1 MVSRERLIKALNHEE
16 SDRVPVDLGTTN
28 VTTITL
34 GAYTRLKEYLGID
47 QESKVEIVDRAQQL
61 VKPEEK
67 ILMLLGIDTR
77 SVWLKRPGNWK
88 AETRKDRSYVD
99 EWGIVRKKAKGSWY
113 FDVIVF
119 PLEKANIDDLKRYS
133 WPDPDDPERFKRLK
147 KEAEKLYRDNKY
159 PIVVDP
165 TGSIPFQNAQL
176 LRGFDTLLMDLVL
189 NQKFAEALMDKLLDF
204 QIELLKKLFKE
215 AGSYIDIIK
224 VADDLGTQ
232 SGPLISPDLYKRL
245 IKPRHRQLISFIK
258 ENSKAKVFFHS
269 DGGIYPFIEDLIEIG
284 VDILNP
290 IQVSAYGMDP
300 RKLKREFGD
309 QLCFWGGVDTQEVL
323 PYGNVKDVQEEVKRR
338 IDELAPGG
346 GYILAPVHN
355 IQPDVPPENIC
366 AMYKTAQE
374 YGKNNETIVKR

>member
-1 MVSRERLIKALNHEE
+1 LRQESVVSKERIIKALKHEE
-16 SDRVPVDLGTTN
+16 PDRIPVDLGTTN

-34 GAYTRLKEYLGID
+34 GAYTRLKEYLGIN

-67 ILMLLGIDTR
+67 ILVLLGIDTR

-88 AETRKDRSYVD
+88 AEIREDESYVD
-99 EWGIVRKKAKGSWY
+99 GWGITRKKIQGSWY
-113 FDVIVF
+113 FDAIAF
-119 PLEKANIDDLKRYS
+119 PLKKANIDDLKRCS
-133 WPDPDDPERFKRLK
+133 WPDPDDSERFKGLK

-159 PIVVDP
+159 PIIVDP

-176 LRGFDTLLMDLVL
+176 LRGFDTFLMDLVL

-215 AGSYIDIIK
+215 VGSYIDIIK

-232 SGPLISPDLYKRL
+232 KGPLISPKLYRKL
-245 IKPRHRQLISFIK
+245 IKPRHRQLISFIR
-258 ENSKAKVFFHS
+258 ENSKAKIFFHS

-300 RKLKREFGD
+300 RKLKKEFGD

-323 PYGNVKDVQEEVKRR
+323 PYGNVKDVEEEVKRR
-338 IDELAPGG
+338 IDELALGG
-346 GYILAPVHN
+346 GYILGPVHN

-374 YGKNNETIVKR
+374 YGKI

>member
-1 MVSRERLIKALNHEE
+1 MVSKERIIKALNHEE

-34 GAYTRLKEYLGID
+34 GAYTRLKEYLGIN

-67 ILMLLGIDTR
+67 ILVLLGIDTR

-99 EWGIVRKKAKGSWY
+99 EWGITRKKPQGGWY
-113 FDVIVF
+113 FDIIAS
-119 PLEKANIDDLKRYS
+119 PLKNANIDDLKRYS

-176 LRGFDTLLMDLVL
+176 LRGFDTFLMDLVL

-224 VADDLGTQ
+224 VADDLGAQ
-232 SGPLISPDLYKRL
+232 DGPLIAPKLYRRL
-245 IKPRHRQLISFIK
+245 IKSRHRQLISFIK
-258 ENSKAKVFFHS
+258 KNSKAKVFFHS
-269 DGGIYPFIEDLIEIG
+269 DGGVYPFIEDLIEIG

-290 IQVSAYGMDP
+290 IQVSAHGMNP
-300 RKLKREFGD
+300 RELKKKFGD
-309 QLCFWGGVDTQEVL
+309 QLCFWGSIDTQQVL
-323 PYGNVKDVQEEVKRR
+323 PYGDVKDVEEEVKRR

-346 GYILAPVHN
+346 GYILGPVHN

-366 AMYKTAQE
+366 AMYKTAHE
-374 YGKNNETIVKR
+374 YGKI

>member
-1 MVSRERLIKALNHEE
+1 
-16 SDRVPVDLGTTN
+16 
-28 VTTITL
+28 
-34 GAYTRLKEYLGID
+34 
-47 QESKVEIVDRAQQL
+47 
-61 VKPEEK
+61 
-67 ILMLLGIDTR
+67 LGIDTR
-77 SVWLKRPGNWK
+77 SIWLKRPGNWK
-88 AETRKDRSYVD
+88 EETREDESYVD
-99 EWGIVRKKAKGSWY
+99 EWGIVRKKVKGSWY

-119 PLEKANIDDLKRYS
+119 PLEKATVDDLKRYS
-133 WPDPDDPERFKRLK
+133 WPDPDDPERFKGLK

-159 PIVVDP
+159 PIIVDP

-176 LRGFDTLLMDLVL
+176 LRGFGTFLMDLML

-204 QIELLKKLFKE
+204 QIKLLKNLFKE
-215 AGSYIDIIK
+215 VGSYIDVIK

-232 SGPLISPDLYKRL
+232 SGPLISPDLYKKL

-290 IQVSAYGMDP
+290 VQVSAYGMDP
-300 RKLKREFGD
+300 RKLKKEFGG
-309 QLCFWGGVDTQEVL
+309 QLCFWGGIDTQKTL
-323 PYGNVKDVQEEVKRR
+323 PYGNTEDVEEEVKRR
-338 IDELAPGG
+338 IGELAPGG

-366 AMYKTAQE
+366 AMYKTAQK
-374 YGKNNETIVKR
+374 YGGK

>member
-1 MVSRERLIKALNHEE
+1 MVSKERIIKALKHEE
-16 SDRVPVDLGTTN
+16 SDRIPVDLGTTN

-34 GAYTRLKEYLGID
+34 GAYTRLKKYLGIN

-67 ILMLLGIDTR
+67 ILVSLGIDTR

-88 AETRKDRSYVD
+88 AEIREDESYVD
-99 EWGIVRKKAKGSWY
+99 GWGITRKKTQGSWY
-113 FDVIVF
+113 FDVIAF
-119 PLEKANIDDLKRYS
+119 PLKKANIDDLKRYS
-133 WPDPDDPERFKRLK
+133 WPDPDDSERFKGLK

-159 PIVVDP
+159 PIIVDP

-176 LRGFDTLLMDLVL
+176 LRGFDTFLMDLVL

-215 AGSYIDIIK
+215 VGSYIDIIK

-232 SGPLISPDLYKRL
+232 NGPLISPKLYRKL
-245 IKPRHRQLISFIK
+245 IKSRHRQLISFIR
-258 ENSKAKVFFHS
+258 ENSKAKIFFHS

-300 RKLKREFGD
+300 RKLKKEFGD

-323 PYGNVKDVQEEVKRR
+323 PYGNVKDVEEEVKRR
-338 IDELAPGG
+338 IDELALGG
-346 GYILAPVHN
+346 GYILGPVHN

-374 YGKNNETIVKR
+374 YGKI